1 MKTGLYFNFVG
12 LLLQVSI
19 TLISVVLIAELR
31 TRYFSGA
38 ANAIL
43 GIVLSLNGFSVFL
56 KIPFIG

>member
-1 MKTGLYFNFVG
+1 MKTGLYFNFAD

-19 TLISVVLIAELR
+19 TLISVVLIAELC
-31 TRYFSGA
+31 TRYESVA

-43 GIVLSLNGFSVFL
+43 GIFLSLNGFSVFL

>member
-1 MKTGLYFNFVG
+1 MKTGLYFNFAD

-19 TLISVVLIAELR
+19 TLISVVLISELCA
-31 TRYFSGA
+31 RYESGA